1 MGTVAVISKQYWT
14 TRSPIQPGS
23 ALWLSWPL
31 GSAPSTLGTY
41 AITAIPNESASGYY
55 TMSVRELHITKR
67 SWQQGDIN
75 YWEYYVGA
83 NCNNTGN
90 LPVKNFITFVSRVN
104 E

>member
-1 MGTVAVISKQYWT
+1 
-14 TRSPIQPGS
+14 
-23 ALWLSWPL
+23 
-31 GSAPSTLGTY
+31 
-41 AITAIPNESASGYY
+41 
-55 TMSVRELHITKR
+55 MSVRELHITKR